1 MSDERK
7 CPKCPPEG
15 APEWMLTYGDMVT
28 LLLTFF
34 ITMFSVEDTVDPV
47 ELRIIQSA
55 FMGVGNL
62 NGGNTLQEGLLAEL
76 GNSIDS
82 LPSST
87 RGRTLDRARKAA
99 LSQFQSE
106 VTQGKVRV
114 LEDNRGLVIS
124 VASDAFFE
132 EGSAEINMDLAR
144 DLLSRIAGILN
155 SPLVGDRPFRIEG
168 HTDNQPTPVD
178 GPFPS
183 NWELSTARATNVLRR
198 LLDYGSDERRFSVAG
213 YADTRPLQGTDFKT
227 PEGRAANRRVD
238 IVILAEGHK

>member
-1 MSDERK
+1 MGEGKK

-28 LLLTFF
+28 LMLAFF
-34 ITMFSVEDTVDPV
+34 VTMFSVQDTVDVV
-47 ELRIIQSA
+47 ELKIIQSA
-55 FMGVGNL
+55 FMGVGNF

-82 LPSST
+82 LPAST

-106 VTQGKVRV
+106 ITQGKVRV

-155 SPLVGDRPFRIEG
+155 SPVVGDRPFRIEG
-168 HTDNQPTPVD
+168 HTDNTATD
-178 GPFPS
+178 LNKFPS
-183 NWELSTARATNVLRR
+183 NWELSAARATNVLRR
-198 LLDYGSDERRFSVAG
+198 LLDYGSDETRFSVAG
-213 YADTRPLQGTDFKT
+213 YADTRPLQGTDFTT
-227 PEGRAANRRVD
+227 PEGKAANRRVD